1 MYCIVKENSSK
12 GELRTMYHRVLLK
25 ISGEALSSEQ
35 SVICRET
42 VLSTVEKIKAVR
54 QMGVE
59 IAIVVGGGN
68 IMRGRSAEGMERNRA
83 DHMGMLA
90 TAINSLALQDAL
102 EQAGVPCVVQ
112 SAVDMDRFCEPFSAR
127 SAKAALTE
135 GKIVIFACGSGC
147 PFFSTDTAAALRAAE
162 IGADALL
169 LAKNIDAIYSADPK
183 LNPNAVRY
191 SRISYDRVVAEN
203 LRATDLTAITLC
215 KEQKIPIRAFALSQ
229 IEQIF
234 QDDSIGTHIVEQA

>member
-1 MYCIVKENSSK
+1 MYQ
-12 GELRTMYHRVLLK
+12 RVLLK
-25 ISGEALSSEQ
+25 ISGEALSSET

-42 VLSTVEKIKAVR
+42 VQKTVQHLAAVW
-54 QMGVE
+54 QKGIQIGV
-59 IAIVVGGGN
+59 VVGGGN

-90 TAINSLALQDAL
+90 TAINALALQDAL
-102 EQAGVPCVVQ
+102 EQAGIPCSVQ
-112 SAVDMDRFCEPFSAR
+112 SAVDMERFCDSFSAR
-127 SAKAALTE
+127 TAKQQLGD

-169 LAKNIDAIYSADPK
+169 LAKNVDAIYSADPK
-183 LNPNAVRY
+183 KDPNAVRY

-215 KEQKIPIRAFALSQ
+215 KEQRIPIRVFALDQ
-229 IEQIF
+229 IEEIF
-234 QDDSIGTHIVEQA
+234 EHDEIGTHIVEND

>member
-1 MYCIVKENSSK
+1 MYQ
-12 GELRTMYHRVLLK
+12 RVLLK
-25 ISGEALSSEQ
+25 ISGEALSSES
-35 SVICRET
+35 SVICRDTVQQTVSRLKT
-42 VLSTVEKIKAVR
+42 VLQK
-54 QMGVE
+54 GVQ
-59 IAIVVGGGN
+59 IGVVVGGGN

-90 TAINSLALQDAL
+90 TAINALALQDAL

-112 SAVDMDRFCEPFSAR
+112 SAVDMERFCDSFSAR
-127 SAKAALTE
+127 SAKQALSE

-169 LAKNIDAIYSADPK
+169 LAKNVDAIYSADPK
-183 LNPNAVRY
+183 KDPNAIRY

-215 KEQKIPIRAFALSQ
+215 KEQNIPIRVFALDQ
-229 IEQIF
+229 IEEIF
-234 QDDSIGTHIVEQA
+234 ENDSIGTHITNRD